1 MNKRIVI
8 FGGLGFLGSK
18 LSNKL
23 SKIGLDVVV
32 VDKVENKDI
41 LNKNIKYIKLD
52 LTKNSFENFLDIKK
66 KDIFINL
73 ASRQYH
79 NKIPYFGRQNWFD
92 ELNLHVSNKTIQLAI
107 NKEITGYIFFS
118 TDMVYGIPQS
128 NNITEKQITNP
139 IGEYGKSK
147 LKAELNL
154 LKISKNKIPLTIF
167 RPRLITGPGRLG
179 ILKKLFNLIYNSNIV
194 PLIGNG
200 NNCYQMVSVDDCI
213 SAIIS
218 SIENE
223 IPNEIFNLASK
234 EKIKVKNLIKNLI
247 IHANSNSK
255 VFPLNAQITQNI
267 LRISEIFGFNIMF
280 KEQYKIADKD
290 IFLDITKATRLLNWQ
305 PKYDDQNMINEAYN
319 FWIKNFINK

>member
-1 MNKRIVI
+1 MDKRIII
-8 FGGLGFLGSK
+8 FGGLGFLGSR
-18 LSNKL
+18 LANKL
-23 SKIGLDVVV
+23 NKIGLEVVV
-32 VDKVENKDI
+32 VDKVESKNI
-41 LNKNIKYIKLD
+41 LNEKINYIKLD
-52 LTKNSFENFLDIKK
+52 LTKNSIEDFLDIKK

-92 ELNLHVSNKTIQLAI
+92 ELNLDVSKQTIQLATY
-107 NKEITGYIFFS
+107 KEIAGYIFFS

-147 LKAELNL
+147 LKAEYEL
-154 LKISKNKIPLTIF
+154 LKFSKNKIPLTIF
-167 RPRLITGPGRLG
+167 RPRLISGPGRLG
-179 ILKKLFNLIYNSNIV
+179 IFKKLFNLIYYSNLV

-213 SAIIS
+213 SAIIC
-218 SIENE
+218 SIENQ
-223 IPNEIFNLASK
+223 IPNEIFNLASQK
-234 EKIKVKNLIKNLI
+234 KIKVKNLINNLI

-255 VFPLNAQITQNI
+255 VLPLNAHFIQNI
-267 LRISEIFGFNIMF
+267 LRISEIFGLNIMH

-290 IFLDITKATRLLNWQ
+290 IFLDITKANVLLNWQ
-305 PKYDDQNMINEAYN
+305 PKYDDQNMINKAYN
-319 FWIKNFINK
+319 FWKKSSMIT